1 MNAQDIL
8 TIPDNSVTSLC
19 TDRLLFLHTAVR
31 NSSHAEFLTC
41 SLRPRNCGVHILGWL
56 SLTVWAFITS
66 INPSGGSGVTG
77 EMFQMVAHRGKAT
90 GQGVFDL
97 EEDSSA

>member
-8 TIPDNSVTSLC
+8 IIPDNSVTSLC
-19 TDRLLFLHTAVR
+19 TDRLLFLRIAVR
-31 NSSHAEFLTC
+31 NSSHVEFLTC
-41 SLRPRNCGVHILGWL
+41 SLCPRNSGVHILGWL
-56 SLTVWAFITS
+56 SLTVWAFITC
-66 INPSGGSGVTG
+66 INPSRGSGVTG

-97 EEDSSA
+97 EENSSA